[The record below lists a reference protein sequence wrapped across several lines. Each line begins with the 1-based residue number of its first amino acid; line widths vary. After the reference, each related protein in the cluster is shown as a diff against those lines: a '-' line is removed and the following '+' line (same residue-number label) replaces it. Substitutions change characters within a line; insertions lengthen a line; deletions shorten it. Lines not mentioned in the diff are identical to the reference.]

1 MQISNKV
8 IEKMNTTVEQVT
20 NILKSIPE
28 PSDQKKLEENNTILH
43 NVSRTVESIA
53 KEAHEELDEK
63 HDQADQLIEQAKN
76 GMVKSQ
82 QKIAAMWKDAHENA
96 DHDAIKSIAD
106 NMLTSIANPETS
118 DTKSD
123 DSEETID
130 NGVQILDSIGK
141 ICHVFSKTPESKD
154 ELYVTEHDGFFKALG
169 KILHIM
175 AMPSD
180 LFPDKSEAG
189 QDFKRLFDLFKKF
202 LVASVEAIVLSSNP
216 ILFVPAFVKFAKAAA
231 DMYNQAV
238 IAEKSQAKQY
248 TQEKVATAQ
257 KQAKASIKIP
267 EWKRAETK
275 GILQHAV
282 NYTRN
287 GQTISVSTR
296 DLNRLRDIEKVS
308 PNEYQFKGTSIP
320 VQLSVTHSGLVNV
333 QFDDQEVQ
341 FPISQLNEE
350 YPGIF
355 REASDMY
362 KQEIYEKE
370 IADST
375 ELVQKALEEEG
386 KTYVYVDGKMLALNK
401 EDFEKEPDKYV
412 YPQQIVVRAFDNER
426 FSIEQAGKEETYA
439 TTRSELAG
447 LEKMPDT
454 LPDALLPAMR
464 ERFGISPE
472 EIIAT
477 IEAHDYQPEVPERIQ
492 EFDRDEQN
500 LGEDR

>member
-1 MQISNKV
+1 M
-8 IEKMNTTVEQVT
+8 
-20 NILKSIPE
+20 
-28 PSDQKKLEENNTILH
+28 
-43 NVSRTVESIA
+43 
-53 KEAHEELDEK
+53 
-63 HDQADQLIEQAKN
+63 
-76 GMVKSQ
+76 
-82 QKIAAMWKDAHENA
+82 
-96 DHDAIKSIAD
+96 
-106 NMLTSIANPETS
+106 
-118 DTKSD
+118 
-123 DSEETID
+123 
-130 NGVQILDSIGK
+130 
-141 ICHVFSKTPESKD
+141 
-154 ELYVTEHDGFFKALG
+154 
-169 KILHIM
+169 
-175 AMPSD
+175 
-180 LFPDKSEAG
+180 
-189 QDFKRLFDLFKKF
+189 
-202 LVASVEAIVLSSNP
+202 
-216 ILFVPAFVKFAKAAA
+216 
-231 DMYNQAV
+231 
-238 IAEKSQAKQY
+238 
-248 TQEKVATAQ
+248 
-257 KQAKASIKIP
+257 
-267 EWKRAETK
+267 
-275 GILQHAV
+275 
-282 NYTRN
+282 
-287 GQTISVSTR
+287 
-296 DLNRLRDIEKVS
+296 
-308 PNEYQFKGTSIP
+308 
-320 VQLSVTHSGLVNV
+320 
-333 QFDDQEVQ
+333 Q

>member
-308 PNEYQFKGTSIP
+308 PNAYQFKGTSIP

-412 YPQQIVVRAFDNER
+412 HPQQIVVRAFDNER